1 MACVS
6 VVIHFIDFIVPD
18 TIKNRELSYE
28 LVEKV
33 NAFIYE
39 MESMQDDE
47 VEADDD
53 EELDENELKFEI
65 VEDLHQREREIRSD

>member
-28 LVEKV
+28 LVEEV
-33 NAFIYE
+33 NAFTYE
-39 MESMQDDE
+39 MESIQDDE

-53 EELDENELKFEI
+53 KELDENELKFEI
-65 VEDLHQREREIRSD
+65 DEDLHQRERES